1 MGRKNKTA
9 DGGNVVNKDQVTVV
23 GAGMMG
29 PGIATSAALAGHSVV
44 IVHRSPASAD
54 RAQRTIRRSL
64 SQLLD
69 GKLIRRN
76 QVDRAL
82 EAVRLESDLKR
93 GLQGSF
99 WIIESINENLSEKQ
113 KLFKLIDA
121 IVDPSVMLT
130 SNTSGLCITDIAA
143 NVKHPERTATTHFW
157 FPGHLVPLVEIVMG
171 PKTEKSIADRLKTLL
186 LDWGKAPVIVK
197 KDWPG
202 QLANRIL
209 QAVIREAVYIVES
222 GLATAE
228 DVDTA
233 IKMGMGIR
241 LPAWGPLEH
250 IDAVGLDLAL
260 SVQSRVLPALYN
272 EPGPGR
278 RLKDLVDQ
286 GNLGYKTGSGFYDW
300 KIKDMDSLSQTR
312 DRFVMQTLR
321 FFGANDPSKKR
332 PVGG

>member
-1 MGRKNKTA
+1 MNIE
-9 DGGNVVNKDQVTVV
+9 DQVTVI

-54 RAQRTIRRSL
+54 RATETIGRNL
-64 SQLLD
+64 SQLTD
-69 GKLIRRN
+69 GKLIDSTQAETAR
-76 QVDRAL
+76 QK
-82 EAVRLESDLKR
+82 VRLESGLAR
-93 GLQGSF
+93 GLEGSF
-99 WIIESINENLSEKQ
+99 WIIESINEDLTAKQ
-113 KLFKLIDA
+113 DLFKVIDEMTKP
-121 IVDPSVMLT
+121 DVMLT

-143 NVKHPERTATTHFW
+143 KTKHPERTATTHFW
-157 FPGHLVPLVEIVMG
+157 FPGHLVPLVEIVMSH
-171 PKTEKSIADRLKTLL
+171 KTEASIADRLKTIL

-197 KDWPG
+197 KDLPG

-209 QAVIREAVYIVES
+209 QAVIREASYIVES

-260 SVQSRVLPALYN
+260 SVQNRVLPGLFN
-272 EPGPGR
+272 DPGPTRG
-278 RLKDLVDQ
+278 LEELVDN
-286 GNLGYKTGSGFYDW
+286 GNLGHKTGSGFYDW
-300 KIKDMDSLSQTR
+300 KVKDMDSLSQTR
-312 DRFVMQTLR
+312 DQFVMQALR
-321 FFGANDPSKKR
+321 FFKNEESKS
-332 PVGG
+332 

>member
-1 MGRKNKTA
+1 MAK
-9 DGGNVVNKDQVTVV
+9 KDQVTVV

-44 IVHRSPASAD
+44 IVHRSSASAD
-54 RAQRTIRRSL
+54 RAHCTIQRNL
-64 SQLLD
+64 AQLLE
-69 GKLIRRN
+69 GNLIDRN

-82 EAVRLESDLKR
+82 EAVRIEPDLKR

-99 WIIESINENLSEKQ
+99 WIIESINEDLSEKQ
-113 KLFKLIDA
+113 KLFKLIDQIA
-121 IVDPSVMLT
+121 DPSVMLT
-130 SNTSGLCITDIAA
+130 SNTSGLCITDI
-143 NVKHPERTATTHFW
+143 VSKIKHPERTATTHFW

-171 PKTEKSIADRLKTLL
+171 RKTEKNIADCLKTIL

-197 KDWPG
+197 KDLPG

-209 QAVIREAVYIVES
+209 QAVIREATYIVES

-260 SVQSRVLPALYN
+260 SVQKRVLPGLYN
-272 EPGPGR
+272 EPGPTGR
-278 RLKDLVDQ
+278 FKDLVDN

-300 KIKDMDSLSQTR
+300 KVKNMESLSQTR
-312 DRFVMQTLR
+312 DRFVMQALR
-321 FFGANDPSKKR
+321 FFHESEPSKKEQ
-332 PVGG
+332 VGR

>member
-1 MGRKNKTA
+1 
-9 DGGNVVNKDQVTVV
+9 VVNKDQVTVV

-44 IVHRSPASAD
+44 LVHRSPASAD
-54 RAQRTIRRSL
+54 RARNTIRRNL

-69 GKLIRRN
+69 GKLIDRN

-82 EAVRLESDLKR
+82 EAVRIEPDLKR

-99 WIIESINENLSEKQ
+99 WIIEAINEDLSEKQ
-113 KLFKLIDA
+113 MLFKL
-121 IVDPSVMLT
+121 VDQLAAPSVMLT
-130 SNTSGLCITDIAA
+130 SNTSGLCITDIASK
-143 NVKHPERTATTHFW
+143 VKHPERTATTHFW

-171 PKTEKSIADRLKTLL
+171 QKTEKKIADRLKTILL
-186 LDWGKAPVIVK
+186 KWGKAPVIVK

-209 QAVIREAVYIVES
+209 QAVIREATYIVES

-260 SVQSRVLPALYN
+260 SVQNRVLPVLYN
-272 EPGPGR
+272 EPSATR
-278 RLKDLVDQ
+278 RLKDLVDN

-300 KIKDMDSLSQTR
+300 KIKDMESLSQTR
-312 DRFVMQTLR
+312 DQFVMQTLH
-321 FFGANDPSKKR
+321 FFHASDLSKKR
-332 PVGG
+332 QVEE

>member
-1 MGRKNKTA
+1 M
-9 DGGNVVNKDQVTVV
+9 VNKDQVTVV

-44 IVHRSPASAD
+44 LVHRSPASAD
-54 RAQRTIRRSL
+54 RARNTIRRNL

-69 GKLIRRN
+69 GKLIDRN

-82 EAVRLESDLKR
+82 EAVRIEPDLKR

-99 WIIESINENLSEKQ
+99 WIIEAINEDLSEKQ
-113 KLFKLIDA
+113 MLFKL
-121 IVDPSVMLT
+121 VDQLAAPSVMLT
-130 SNTSGLCITDIAA
+130 SNTSGFCITDIASK
-143 NVKHPERTATTHFW
+143 VKHPERTATTHFW

-171 PKTEKSIADRLKTLL
+171 QKTEKKIADRLKTILL
-186 LDWGKAPVIVK
+186 KWGKAPVIVK

-209 QAVIREAVYIVES
+209 QAVIREATYIVES

-260 SVQSRVLPALYN
+260 SVQNRVLPVLYN
-272 EPGPGR
+272 EPSATR
-278 RLKDLVDQ
+278 RLKDLVDN

-300 KIKDMDSLSQTR
+300 KIKDMESLSQTR
-312 DRFVMQTLR
+312 DQFVMQTLH
-321 FFGANDPSKKR
+321 FFHASDLSKKR
-332 PVGG
+332 QVEE